1 MIDCP
6 DNTISI
12 KSHHK
17 KYVVAETNGEANAN
31 GDIVGLW
38 ETFTIESLD
47 VNTIALKSQEGKYL
61 VAEDSSTNYEV
72 NANSD
77 AIGEKETFTVI
88 KHAGGTVSFRT
99 TYGRYLVAERD
110 GRLRADRTWMRAWE
124 KFSLECVKGKFE
136 KYY

>member
-1 MIDCP
+1 M
-6 DNTISI
+6 
-12 KSHHK
+12 
-17 KYVVAETNGEANAN
+17 AECNGEANVN
-31 GDIVGLW
+31 RDFLGLLSA
-38 ETFTIESLD
+38 FTIESLD
-47 VNTIALKSQEGKYL
+47 GNTIALKSEEGKYL

-88 KHAGGTVSFRT
+88 KYAGATVSFRT

-124 KFSLECVKGKFE
+124 KFSPECVNGKL
-136 KYY
+136 